1 MPITIGDL
9 EAAALDD
16 DRAVALSL
24 RARVGARERQPQY
37 ITARTVARDG
47 GTGEEPGDRRS
58 ADLAVVLGIVVLLYP
73 RLRRLI
79 ERGQGQVR
87 HMLQH
92 GHQAAFDR
100 APEGLGFSVLVRAIS
115 KCCLVQ
121 ARRASPCVI
130 SPAVI
135 AAPLSLSAARG
146 RPRFWNAC
154 DRPCAMT
161 SAVSAKYHCK

>member
-16 DRAVALSL
+16 DRAGALSL

-37 ITARTVARDG
+37 ITAPTVARDG
-47 GTGEEPGDRRS
+47 RTGGEQGARRS
-58 ADLAVVLGIVVLLYP
+58 AVLVVALGIVVLLAP

-79 ERGQGQVR
+79 ERGQGQVW
-87 HMLQH
+87 HMLKH

-100 APEGLGFSVLVRAIS
+100 APEGLGFSVLVRTIS

-121 ARRASPCVI
+121 DAEACEPLCDLGGGHRCAVVAQRRARQAALPECPSP
-130 SPAVI
+130 
-135 AAPLSLSAARG
+135 
-146 RPRFWNAC
+146 
-154 DRPCAMT
+154 D
-161 SAVSAKYHCK
+161 